1 MLLSLID
8 FYADGN
14 KARFSRKIGV
24 KPQTIN
30 TWLNRG
36 NFDTD
41 LIYSKCEH
49 LSAEWVLTGRGAMI
63 NGKIE
68 PESPVELGCE
78 RSEAG
83 DDELS
88 INSPHG
94 AEIDLS
100 TLSERLKAMVRLME
114 MKDKLLQEKERTI
127 QILMRGFPAECAQM
141 DEGGHK

>member
-1 MLLSLID
+1 M
-8 FYADGN
+8 
-14 KARFSRKIGV
+14 
-24 KPQTIN
+24 
-30 TWLNRG
+30 
-36 NFDTD
+36 
-41 LIYSKCEH
+41 
-49 LSAEWVLTGRGAMI
+49 LTGRGAMI

-68 PESPVELGCE
+68 PESPVGLGSE

-88 INSPHG
+88 INFPHG
-94 AEIDLS
+94 AETDLS

-141 DEGGHK
+141 DEGGINDSFHGFPEIMEWLAFCKHSAYNRFVM